1 MKDLIKTINTKDES
15 IYTIDSREVAKML
28 EKEHEYVLEMI
39 QGRKGKLGIIP
50 VLENAKLAVSDFFIE
65 SSYKV
70 DGNNKNYKCYLVT
83 KMGCELLGN
92 KLQGEKGILFTAK
105 YVERFNAME
114 KEFEESRKPK
124 NYIVNKPQEELEC
137 LEMISNILHF
147 NDSSKLLG
155 VKSICKKYGMET
167 SYLPVYTKSKG
178 ILKSATELLRKYNIQ
193 ISTRKFNKIMIDKGL
208 LREVE
213 RKSTKDN
220 TKIKKFKNLVNTEF
234 GENQVNPNNPKE
246 TQPMYYEE
254 KFEELLKK
262 LELK

>member
-1 MKDLIKTINTKDES
+1 MKELIKAVNAKGETV
-15 IYTIDSREVAKML
+15 YTIDSREVAEML
-28 EKEHEYVLEMI
+28 EKEHKYVLRDIEGTESVI
-39 QGRKGKLGIIP
+39 GIIP
-50 VLENAKLAVSDFFIE
+50 TLESANLHYQNYFIP
-65 SSYKV
+65 STYKA
-70 DGNNKNYKCYLVT
+70 GTREYKCYLVT

-92 KLQGEKGILFTAK
+92 KQQGKKGILFTAE
-105 YVERFNAME
+105 YVKRFNEME
-114 KEFEESRKPK
+114 KKLEEINKPK
-124 NYIVNKPQEELEC
+124 AYIVNKPQEELEC

-193 ISTRKFNKIMIDKGL
+193 ISTRKFNKIMLDKGL

-213 RKSTKDN
+213 RKSSKDN

-254 KFEELLKK
+254 KFEELLK
-262 LELK
+262 ELGIK